1 MSQVTELILR
11 IKEQGGDQLT
21 KLSSS
26 FRSLGQQTAA
36 TNINFKELSKELK
49 DVQQTS
55 VNSVNNL
62 RGYANAWREIANS
75 VKIGSVEFKQA
86 TAEARQLESQLSKV
100 SRRPTLKGAAQIA
113 GTAAAAGIFGGPEGF
128 LGAIAGGI
136 IGGVPGA
143 AVGAGIGGGISQVR
157 QQVGATATYAA
168 DLSRQ
173 RQALQLVTK
182 DAGEYQRALAFI
194 DKTSRDLAIPQDLI
208 TRQFTQLTA
217 SVKGAGGNVRDA
229 EKAFIGVASGIR
241 GTGGSLEALDGALL
255 ATSQVFSKGKVS
267 AEELRQQIGERLPG
281 AFSLFA
287 KSIGMTPQELDKA
300 LQNGQVS
307 LQDFQKFADKLF
319 IQYGENA
326 KIIANGPDAAGD
338 RLKTSLARLGESV
351 GTLLKPI
358 GAGFQNIFTDIIN
371 ILDKAIRKFNEF
383 AKVIGQKDYQRKKT
397 ELIELNQLIVQ
408 QEKAGAGAA
417 QKGSI
422 LQEQYSRSL
431 KKRQVLQ
438 AEIISYEMQS
448 KQPPRTPEPPSTL
461 PGIDTSKTGTTRKI
475 PVQRLADL
483 TSAAEEQRILAYK
496 NLKLQDLIF
505 QAKQKGYKYDE
516 QVLPLL
522 APILQANTRIR
533 IAQEKIVDLQ
543 KNKNILLKNGMSL
556 EEYTVRMEVARDALA
571 KQTLD
576 KKAALKIFQQR
587 EFDISKQMFEEEVNA
602 RNEINSLIA
611 DAQLKGQILSAEDQ
625 RRVDINKA
633 LAQVIEQFA
642 EKLTGPELLD
652 AIRKLRQA
660 MQGAAEA
667 SKDFGR
673 NLARSF
679 ADAIKSTGDL
689 ANNLGSTLGNAF
701 LSLGDQLAEFIATG
715 KANFADFTSSVLMDM
730 SKIFLRF
737 AMFETL
743 KALVPGS
750 SALGKFLGFANGGIM
765 TADGPMQLKRY
776 AAGGIASSPQLAMF
790 GEGSRPEAYVPLPDG
805 RSIPVTMKGGG
816 VGNVIVNVDAG
827 GSSVEGNGPQAN
839 ALGKA
844 IGIAVQQ
851 ELIKQK
857 RPGGLL
863 A

>member
-1 MSQVTELILR
+1 MNKIFFKKIKDFIFLKDILHKNNNLEKKFYNQK
-11 IKEQGGDQLT
+11 I
-21 KLSSS
+21 
-26 FRSLGQQTAA
+26 F
-36 TNINFKELSKELK
+36 NINNIKDAKNGEIIFFNNIKYEK
-49 DVQQTS
+49 DVNFTKAS
-55 VNSVNNL
+55 ACITNKKL
-62 RGYANAWREIANS
+62 
-75 VKIGSVEFKQA
+75 VKY
-86 TAEARQLESQLSKV
+86 L
-100 SRRPTLKGAAQIA
+100 
-113 GTAAAAGIFGGPEGF
+113 
-128 LGAIAGGI
+128 
-136 IGGVPGA
+136 
-143 AVGAGIGGGISQVR
+143 
-157 QQVGATATYAA
+157 
-168 DLSRQ
+168 
-173 RQALQLVTK
+173 
-182 DAGEYQRALAFI
+182 
-194 DKTSRDLAIPQDLI
+194 
-208 TRQFTQLTA
+208 
-217 SVKGAGGNVRDA
+217 N
-229 EKAFIGVASGIR
+229 
-241 GTGGSLEALDGALL
+241 
-255 ATSQVFSKGKVS
+255 
-267 AEELRQQIGERLPG
+267 
-281 AFSLFA
+281 
-287 KSIGMTPQELDKA
+287 
-300 LQNGQVS
+300 
-307 LQDFQKFADKLF
+307 
-319 IQYGENA
+319 
-326 KIIANGPDAAGD
+326 
-338 RLKTSLARLGESV
+338 
-351 GTLLKPI
+351 
-358 GAGFQNIFTDIIN
+358 
-371 ILDKAIRKFNEF
+371 
-383 AKVIGQKDYQRKKT
+383 KKT
-397 ELIELNQLIVQ
+397 IP
-408 QEKAGAGAA
+408 
-417 QKGSI
+417 
-422 LQEQYSRSL
+422 
-431 KKRQVLQ
+431 
-438 AEIISYEMQS
+438 IISE
-448 KQPPRTPEPPSTL
+448 
-461 PGIDTSKTGTTRKI
+461 
-475 PVQRLADL
+475 
-483 TSAAEEQRILAYK
+483 
-496 NLKLQDLIF
+496 N
-505 QAKQKGYKYDE
+505 
-516 QVLPLL
+516 PLL
-522 APILQANTRIR
+522 DFYKVVCIFYPDSSNDK
-533 IAQEKIVDLQ
+533 EKIVNQ

-816 VGNVIVNVDAG
+816 VGNVTVNVDAG
-827 GSSVEGNGPQAN
+827 GSNVEGNGPQAN